1 MRRILLALATLAL
14 VAFSTAP
21 SWAGGGYY
29 YGQGRG
35 GFGRCGPGY
44 GYSYYNF
51 GADSPHDAAVRRI
64 MATHSRF
71 RYWTHP
77 RSQYNSPP
85 HPYDYIGWD
94 RRW

>member
-44 GYSYYNF
+44 GYS
-51 GADSPHDAAVRRI
+51 
-64 MATHSRF
+64 
-71 RYWTHP
+71 
-77 RSQYNSPP
+77 
-85 HPYDYIGWD
+85 
-94 RRW
+94 